1 MSATV
6 NHGRCQAGHA
16 REAHFM
22 TPNDTNRDAGVGRSG
37 ITPRKT
43 VQSAVTEAKDVI
55 EDATSVLGDA
65 AGAAQE
71 ALHDVAGEAQKL
83 AQEAGDSAKAFV
95 EENKGRAAAQIE
107 GINSALSKAA
117 DELEA
122 KGQGQF
128 AKYTR
133 DLAGGIDTLTRGINE
148 KSVDELVSSVG
159 QFARSQPAAFLGA
172 AALLGFVSSRFAMS
186 TAKAPTASTD
196 RSQNSESQ
204 SEGDASYLS
213 SGNGGRVPSSTL
225 YSGDN

>member
-1 MSATV
+1 MTTNDSNRGT
-6 NHGRCQAGHA
+6 GA
-16 REAHFM
+16 RSSDSS
-22 TPNDTNRDAGVGRSG
+22 PKDA
-37 ITPRKT
+37 
-43 VQSAVTEAKDVI
+43 VQSAVTDAKGAID
-55 EDATSVLGDA
+55 DATGALGDA
-65 AGAAQE
+65 AGTAQE
-71 ALHDVAGEAQKL
+71 ALHDVAGEAKKL
-83 AQEAGDSAKAFV
+83 AQEAGDKAKAFV

-117 DELEA
+117 EELDA

-133 DLAGGIDTLTRGINE
+133 DLAGGLDTLTRGINE

-186 TAKAPTASTD
+186 TAKAAATASTEH
-196 RSQNSESQ
+196 SQDSGSG

-213 SGNGGRVPSSTL
+213 SGNGGRPSSSTL
-225 YSGDN
+225 YSGGN